1 MKKLILTILLFV
13 SISPVNTFAVDT
25 YTLLEPLPCVEGAG
39 NCEKG
44 KLQTEISFADYV
56 GYVYKFSIAL
66 AVFLAIVVIIYAGF
80 EYMLSEA
87 LPAKLDAKGRIKSAV
102 TGLLLV
108 FSSYLIL
115 RVIDP
120 RLVQVYTE
128 VPPVNFIASKETE
141 NFSNAVTEDLK
152 KVNAETLARV
162 NKANDDKATA
172 KKNLEVVET
181 KYKNGEIDE
190 EEYQIQKATEA
201 EIVRKKNIEIARD
214 ITGTLGRNSVKNLSI
229 DLRVNPETNWY
240 GASNPDWTL
249 IDKKIE
255 EVNNF
260 YNKYI
265 EQMKKSNNPQGVSI
279 LQTDRVFYVDQL
291 REEGEM
297 VKEVDKSYQDQTAK
311 SRDAVVKR
319 LKSYQEEY
327 ATYSSD
333 PRLEEQYK
341 NVLELR
347 IAYLRS
353 YLDKSSEP
361 KK

>member
-1 MKKLILTILLFV
+1 M
-13 SISPVNTFAVDT
+13 SPVNTFAVDT

-128 VPPVNFIASKETE
+128 VPPVDFKVDQETVDFLLSASDGTMYNPEIGAIE
-141 NFSNAVTEDLK
+141 VS
-152 KVNAETLARV
+152 AETKSKLQAASEEISSMKSKASELEKKKSSGGTLTAEETKELATLNQNIKSV
-162 NKANDDKATA
+162 SATA
-172 KKNLEVVET
+172 IKIRTDDELNSIFFKTVNSTTATPETYSNSGTNINLITTNRSKSLQELKDYTSVQKLANQNDFYNAQLKEQQELNDKLKSGSDTAYLKNKMTQYQTKLTSISTGSDKLITNIGVDTE
-181 KYKNGEIDE
+181 KYK
-190 EEYQIQKATEA
+190 Q
-201 EIVRKKNIEIARD
+201 
-214 ITGTLGRNSVKNLSI
+214 LL
-229 DLRVNPETNWY
+229 
-240 GASNPDWTL
+240 
-249 IDKKIE
+249 
-255 EVNNF
+255 
-260 YNKYI
+260 
-265 EQMKKSNNPQGVSI
+265 
-279 LQTDRVFYVDQL
+279 TDRMNKINDVL
-291 REEGEM
+291 
-297 VKEVDKSYQDQTAK
+297 VKSA
-311 SRDAVVKR
+311 
-319 LKSYQEEY
+319 
-327 ATYSSD
+327 
-333 PRLEEQYK
+333 
-341 NVLELR
+341 N
-347 IAYLRS
+347 
-353 YLDKSSEP
+353 